1 MKSIFLLLVTLS
13 IFTGCASKKSYLLIN
28 NKIVQAT
35 KSYDKS
41 IGIHTIKLPQY
52 LMSKEIPYLV
62 DESEILYL
70 KNSMW
75 GSYLDEHLTNR
86 VVNTLQSALNSPKI
100 YQYPQNSPVKPDT
113 IIQITIHKFIADK
126 NSIKLEASWK
136 TNGESKRF
144 STTVPIKS
152 QDDIIKGMNSAFKAL
167 EIKLIDTLK

>member
-28 NKIVQAT
+28 NSVLQAT
-35 KSYDKS
+35 NSYNKS

-52 LMSKEIPYLV
+52 LMSKDIPYLLN
-62 DESEILYL
+62 DSEILYL
-70 KNSMW
+70 TNAIW

-86 VVNTLQSALNSPKI
+86 VVNTLQSALNSPKV
-100 YQYPQNSPVKPDT
+100 YQNPQNSPVKPDI

-126 NSIKLEASWK
+126 KSIKLEASWEK
-136 TNGESKRF
+136 NGNSKRF

-167 EIKLIDTLK
+167 EIKLVEDLL